1 MPKKNQKK
9 VPLHNLIKNENKN
22 NETMN
27 KRNTRSTTKSVQ
39 TTNRSITNDIQKSEK
54 SAAKSTNNTNA
65 AASNEKKHSS
75 SKTKTSKG
83 KTASIKRK
91 ACHLTNEEEG
101 IKSLYSAITCRSE
114 RNKTSNDAP
123 LFKESSHLLSRNEIS
138 NKDESNT
145 ECARHKES
153 IMSRKDMLMKTKNT
167 KEKIDS
173 KNKKC

>member
-1 MPKKNQKK
+1 MTDFIQ
-9 VPLHNLIKNENKN
+9 
-22 NETMN
+22 
-27 KRNTRSTTKSVQ
+27 RSA
-39 TTNRSITNDIQKSEK
+39 R
-54 SAAKSTNNTNA
+54 SAAKSTNNNNA
-65 AASNEKKHSS
+65 AASNEKNKHSS

-153 IMSRKDMLMKTKNT
+153 IM
-167 KEKIDS
+167 
-173 KNKKC
+173 